1 MVWRHDRCEQI
12 NPRQVITSFRAACAT
27 IGSARLGF
35 EPEEIGTHSLRS
47 GAAMEMYLAA
57 VPVYTIMLIGR
68 WSSDNFLLYIRKQV
82 EQFSKDVAQKMLT
95 H

>member
-1 MVWRHDRCEQI
+1 
-12 NPRQVITSFRAACAT
+12 VISMLRVACAT
-27 IGSARLGF
+27 IGSTRLGF
-35 EPEEIGTHSLRS
+35 EPEEIGTHSLCS
-47 GAAMEMYLAA
+47 GAAMEMYLAG

-68 WSSDNFLLYIRKQV
+68 WSSDAFLHYIRRQV